1 MEEIPK
7 AYMVNSY
14 STVALNLCTYET
26 KKTGLYPQ
34 NISSIQWQDRN
45 NVKAIGSLI

>member
-26 KKTGLYPQ
+26 KKTEFIPPKHIEDSVTG
-34 NISSIQWQDRN
+34 
-45 NVKAIGSLI
+45 